1 MSIHPAL
8 GAVLLRYGLLAA
20 ALLTLAGAASLYVPG
35 VLDQAA
41 RHSPE
46 VPDMAPPALP
56 DPAWRTAIAQALA
69 ALGQGPSQAALDR
82 LETTLISPQTTAGRT
97 ATRLTLI
104 VPQGA
109 ERLALID
116 GRVFRTGDTLAD
128 GRRVHAIS
136 PQGVLL
142 EAAGSLEMVPWIP
155 PLAVRLERAASEPPA
170 FANATLEAPAA
181 PVNATRRG
189 GRDATIDT
197 QQALQLL
204 RQLEAVSHAR

>member
-1 MSIHPAL
+1 MHPAL
-8 GAVLLRYGLLAA
+8 RAVLLRLCLLGGT
-20 ALLTLAGAASLYVPG
+20 LLTVAGAAALYVPG
-35 VLDQAA
+35 ILEQAA
-41 RHSPE
+41 RIAPE
-46 VPDMAPPALP
+46 VPDMTPPTVP
-56 DPAWRTAIAQALA
+56 DPARRTAIAQVLA

-82 LETTLISPQTTAGRT
+82 LETSLISPQTTAGRT

-116 GRVFRTGDTLAD
+116 GRVFRSGDSLPD
-128 GRRVHAIS
+128 GRRVHTIS

-142 EAAGSLEMVPWIP
+142 EAAGSLELVPWIP
-155 PLAVRLERAASEPPA
+155 PLSVRLERAASEPPA

-181 PVNATRRG
+181 AVNATRTA
-189 GRDATIDT
+189 GRNATIDT

-204 RQLEAVSHAR
+204 RQLEALPHAR